1 MTVRVNQ
8 CVDCQLPCIGSFC
21 TLANVEVVVCDVCGN
36 PAEYRIDH
44 RDYCK
49 KHASEY
55 VEEMWNSLSL
65 LEKAEA
71 LDLGGDVI

>member
-1 MTVRVNQ
+1 MTIHENQ

-21 TLANVEVVVCDVCGN
+21 PLANVEVVVCDVCGD
-36 PAEYRIDH
+36 PAEYRIDYH
-44 RDYCK
+44 DYCK

-55 VEEMWNSLSL
+55 VEETWNGLSL